1 MPGAEYTNGQ
11 DSDGCVVPPASEGQR
26 IYQAR
31 IISSV
36 STSSHDHAFFARYD
50 SLLKEIGSLSNA
62 PAEMQRAQASYS
74 EASSDVAL
82 QTSRLSNAKRTVEH
96 YEYKLKVNNDS
107 FFYHTPFQPSTW
119 FRGGRKERIS
129 RSEAKRARWLA
140 EVSSCSET
148 LKSAQQSCL
157 VCEGVVS
164 EWSEKV
170 SRRQRA
176 EAEVDGMR
184 SDVVG
189 RNRSAELCR
198 LDSLCDSTRS
208 QRDGDAAVMQSL
220 QRVESLVQRAQAMLS
235 AAYQEELAAQRENA
249 QAQRIAMYNDG
260 GGLEQMKQM
269 HRDRD
274 RNRAAQSSQQAM
286 ALLREAF
293 SVIPAAIYQRYPSFA
308 AGIGQVPAPG
318 VQGGDFRQARMMD
331 YMGGGLGALVN
342 DLSVGMDIQQD
353 MSNISHCQQVV
364 SQQLGQI
371 RTLLGHYARDA
382 GIMEQ
387 ALAQQMQQQAAEA
400 SRIFEEVRRRAD
412 IRK

>member
-1 MPGAEYTNGQ
+1 MPSAGYTNGPET
-11 DSDGCVVPPASEGQR
+11 DGSVVPPASEGPR

-36 STSSHDHAFFARYD
+36 STSSHDHAFFARHD
-50 SLLKEIGSLSNA
+50 SLLEEVGSLSNA
-62 PAEMQRAQASYS
+62 TAEMQRAQASYS
-74 EASSDVAL
+74 EAASEVAL
-82 QTSRLSNAKRTVEH
+82 QTSRLSSAKRTVEH
-96 YEYKLKVNNDS
+96 YEYKLKANNGS

-148 LKSAQQSCL
+148 LESAQQSCL

-176 EAEVDGMR
+176 EEEVAGMR

-198 LDSLCDSTRS
+198 LDSLCASTRS
-208 QRDGDAAVMQSL
+208 QRDGDAVVMQSL
-220 QRVESLVQRAQAMLS
+220 QRVESLVQRAHAMLS
-235 AAYQEELAAQRENA
+235 AAYQEELAAHRENT
-249 QAQRIAMYNDG
+249 QAQRMAMYNDG
-260 GGLEQMKQM
+260 GGLEQLKQM
-269 HRDRD
+269 GRDRD
-274 RNRAAQSSQQAM
+274 RTRAAQSSQQAM

-293 SVIPAAIYQRYPSFA
+293 SAIPAAIYQRYPSIA

-318 VQGGDFRQARMMD
+318 VRAGDFRQARRMD

-342 DLSVGMDIQQD
+342 DLSAGMDIEQD
-353 MSNISHCQQVV
+353 MRNISHCQQVV
-364 SQQLGQI
+364 AQQLEQI
-371 RTLLGHYARDA
+371 RALVGHYARDA

-387 ALAQQMQQQAAEA
+387 TLTQLMQQQAAEA
-400 SRIFEEVRRRAD
+400 SRIFEEVRLRAV
-412 IRK
+412 